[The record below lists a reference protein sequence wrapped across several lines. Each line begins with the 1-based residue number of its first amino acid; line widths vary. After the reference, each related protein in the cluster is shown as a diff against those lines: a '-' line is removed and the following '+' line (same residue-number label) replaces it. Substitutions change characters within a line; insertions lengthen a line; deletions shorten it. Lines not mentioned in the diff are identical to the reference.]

1 MIQRKRWGKIAEYLR
16 IPKGTQDPGK
26 KLDDIY
32 CKYILPYDTLSPV
45 ERDELLRLVEE
56 ENEEANK
63 RKLERSRDVPNTFHL
78 RHIWKPYTTVH
89 RLHSTEG
96 TPLNLSQHNLFT
108 NPVKR

>member
-1 MIQRKRWGKIAEYLR
+1 MNVPFLNQRKSRCRMSPTFGQSALTRFNEHLCLQSFGGLTEVIQRKRWGKIAEYLR

-56 ENEEANK
+56 EHEEANK
-63 RKLERSRDVPNTFHL
+63 RKLERSR
-78 RHIWKPYTTVH
+78 
-89 RLHSTEG
+89 
-96 TPLNLSQHNLFT
+96 
-108 NPVKR
+108 